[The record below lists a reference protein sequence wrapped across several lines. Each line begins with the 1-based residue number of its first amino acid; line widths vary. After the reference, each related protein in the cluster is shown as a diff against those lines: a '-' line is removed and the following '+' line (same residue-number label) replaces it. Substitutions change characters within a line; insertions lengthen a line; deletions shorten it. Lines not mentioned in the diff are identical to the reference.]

1 MTDFLMANGSYL
13 GIIVVLI
20 LTGSGLPLPEE
31 VPIIAAG
38 ILAAHGHLNP
48 WLALGSCLVGAIL
61 GDCVMYWI
69 GHHFGRRVLREQ
81 HWWTRFVKPGREA
94 QIEAML
100 HRHGLKVFFL
110 ARFLVG
116 IRAPVYLSAGILRV
130 PFRRF
135 LLIDLFCATAVIGL
149 FFGLSYLY
157 GPTITHLIRDVEYVL
172 TGVVLV
178 TLAGVGIYFWRRHRR
193 RVIQLGHHSEPTHA
207 DRGDAGGDLPEDVD
221 ASEADWPRSSAREDQ
236 FAATPDRDAR
246 G

>member
-1 MTDFLMANGSYL
+1 MIDFLMANGSYL

-20 LTGSGLPLPEE
+20 LTGSGLPVPEE

-38 ILAAHGHLNP
+38 VLAAHGQLNP
-48 WLALGSCLVGAIL
+48 WLALASCLIGALL

-69 GHHFGRRVLREQ
+69 GHHFGRRVLREH

-100 HRHGLKVFFL
+100 QRHGLKVFFL

-135 LLIDLFCATAVIGL
+135 LLIDLFCASSVIGL
-149 FFGLSYLY
+149 FFGLSYRY
-157 GPTITHLIRDVEYVL
+157 GTTITHLIHDVEYVL
-172 TGVVLV
+172 TGIVLV
-178 TLAGVGIYFWRRHRR
+178 TLLGVGIYFWRRHRR
-193 RVIQLGHHSEPTHA
+193 PIKRRRPSEPACA
-207 DRGDAGGDLPEDVD
+207 DHDETGGDLHEDID
-221 ASEADWPRSSAREDQ
+221 ASDAEWPRSPDHEDQ
-236 FAATPDRDAR
+236 LAAAPNRDA
-246 G
+246 

>member
-13 GIIVVLI
+13 GIIFVLI

-38 ILAAHGHLNP
+38 ILAAHGQLNP
-48 WLALGSCLVGAIL
+48 WLALGACLIGAIL

-100 HRHGLKVFFL
+100 QRHGLKVFFL

-135 LLIDLFCATAVIGL
+135 LLIDIFCATAVIGL
-149 FFGLSYLY
+149 FFGLSYFY

-172 TGVVLV
+172 TGVVL
-178 TLAGVGIYFWRRHRR
+178 LALIGAGIYFWRRHRR
-193 RVIQLGHHSEPTHA
+193 RPGKHVRPSEPARDLH
-207 DRGDAGGDLPEDVD
+207 GGPGGDSPDDFEP
-221 ASEADWPRSSAREDQ
+221 SEADWSGSPDHDDQ
-236 FAATPDRDAR
+236 LAATRDRDA
-246 G
+246 